1 MDTSQSQSEVDVVMG
16 EEGPGR
22 VCRGR
27 RWRANS
33 VLSVVWAPHL
43 KPHTFSQVSEQSQT
57 GLTATVLNFYTKG
70 LLVLLGFSIS
80 LIVIFI
86 ILQGYSYPRPS
97 AHGPFCPG

>member
-33 VLSVVWAPHL
+33 PAQL
-43 KPHTFSQVSEQSQT
+43 F
-57 GLTATVLNFYTKG
+57 G
-70 LLVLLGFSIS
+70 LLT
-80 LIVIFI
+80 
-86 ILQGYSYPRPS
+86 
-97 AHGPFCPG
+97 